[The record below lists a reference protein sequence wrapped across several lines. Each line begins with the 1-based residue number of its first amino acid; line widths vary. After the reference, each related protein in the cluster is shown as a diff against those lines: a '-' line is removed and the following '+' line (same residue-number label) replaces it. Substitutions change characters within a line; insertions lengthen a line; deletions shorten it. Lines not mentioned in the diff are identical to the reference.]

1 MLLKLILL
9 LILIKNQQLEPPEKA
24 VNINLDTSKINNNIN
39 INNIIKSDKEAPIGY
54 IKIPKINLNNEIYNI
69 NSKHNN
75 IEENV
80 TILKSSKSIKTK
92 DSLIILAAHSGSGK
106 IAYFNNLNKLNIN
119 DTIELKYYDEN
130 YIFTVT
136 NIYEQDKVGYIKI
149 SKKDESQLIL
159 TTCSTTTN
167 NKQLII
173 ESTLKES

>member
-1 MLLKLILL
+1 MLLKLILF
-9 LILIKNQQLEPPEKA
+9 LILIKNQQLEPLKKNLNANIEA
-24 VNINLDTSKINNNIN
+24 VKINDNIN
-39 INNIIKSDKEAPIGY
+39 ISNIIQLTKESSIGY
-54 IKIPKINLNNEIYNI
+54 IKITKINLSNEIYSI
-69 NSKHNN
+69 NSNHNN

-80 TILKSSKSIKTK
+80 TILKSSKNIRSK
-92 DSLIILAAHSGSGK
+92 DSLIILAAHSGEGK

-130 YIFTVT
+130 YIFEIT
-136 NIYEQDKVGYIKI
+136 NIHEQDKVGYIKI

-173 ESTLKES
+173 ESILKES